1 MLFTAKATNGAEK
14 PSRRSPITDYRS
26 PITDYRPMTFDLFS
40 ATFKRDPFATF
51 ARMRQEAPIYA
62 HVSPHGV
69 TTWYITRYEDVLAA
83 LKDND
88 HFVKDVRNT
97 KEGKPA
103 TAVRPTLHQL
113 INQNMLFADPPDHT
127 RLRALV
133 SQAFTPRRVEQAA
146 PRIQAA
152 ADELLDRVAGAGQL
166 ELIADYALPLP
177 VVVICEMLGI
187 PADDQADV
195 ADWSQAIISP
205 GGRGLGQRIRKQK
218 MRALVDY
225 FERMFADRRRQPQDD
240 LVTALV
246 QARMAEGDRLSEA
259 ELSSMVAL
267 LLVTGHETT
276 VNLIGNGA
284 LALLQNP
291 AQLSWLRA
299 NAWGWGTAVEELLR
313 YDGPVETSTTRWVR
327 ADFTFKGHSMRR
339 GDVVRVSLASANR
352 DATQFTDPDVLD
364 VARADNKHLAF
375 GHGIHYC
382 LGAPLARL
390 EGQIGLQ
397 TLFGRFPHLRLAVP
411 PEELAWRP
419 GVLFRGLD
427 QLPLIWDSS

>member
-1 MLFTAKATNGAEK
+1 MLFTRAMMKRQNEPLCAPA
-14 PSRRSPITDYRS
+14 Y
-26 PITDYRPMTFDLFS
+26 DLFS
-40 ATFKRDPFATF
+40 PAFKRDPFATF
-51 ARMRQEAPIYA
+51 ARMRQEAPVYS
-62 HVSPHGV
+62 HVSPGGA
-69 TTWYITRYEDVLAA
+69 TTWYITRYEDVLAV

-88 HFVKDVRNT
+88 HFVKDVRQT
-97 KEGKPA
+97 KAGAPPQAPA
-103 TAVRPTLHQL
+103 KPTLHQL
-113 INQNMLFADPPDHT
+113 INQNMLFSDPPDHT

-152 ADELLDRVAGAGQL
+152 ADELLDHVAQADQI

-177 VVVICEMLGI
+177 VVVISEMLGI
-187 PADDQADV
+187 PAGDQTAV
-195 ADWSQAIISP
+195 ADWSQAIIAPS
-205 GGRGLGQRIRKQK
+205 GRGLGQQMRKQK

-225 FERMFADRRRQPQDD
+225 LEGMFAERRRQPQDD

-246 QARMAEGDRLSEA
+246 QARMDSGGERLRES

-291 AQLSWLRA
+291 AQLARLREHDG
-299 NAWGWGTAVEELLR
+299 GWATAVEELLR

-327 ADFTFKGHSMRR
+327 ADFTFQGCQMRR

-352 DATQFTDPDVLD
+352 DEAQFTCPDQLD
-364 VARADNKHLAF
+364 VTRTDNRHLAF

-397 TLFGRFPHLRLAVP
+397 TLFTRFPTLRLAAP
-411 PEELAWRP
+411 PAALVWRP
-419 GVLFRGLD
+419 GVLFRGLES
-427 QLPLIWDSS
+427 LPLRYTAGDVL

>member
-1 MLFTAKATNGAEK
+1 
-14 PSRRSPITDYRS
+14 
-26 PITDYRPMTFDLFS
+26 MTFDLFS
-40 ATFKRDPFATF
+40 PAFKRDPFTTF
-51 ARMRQEAPIYA
+51 ARMRQESPIYA
-62 HVSPHGV
+62 HVSPGGA
-69 TTWYITRYEDVLAA
+69 TTWYITRYEDVLAV

-88 HFVKDVRNT
+88 HFVKDVRHT
-97 KEGKPA
+97 KEQIPA
-103 TAVRPTLHQL
+103 APARPTLHQL

-133 SQAFTPRRVEQAA
+133 SQVFTPRRVEQAA

-152 ADELLDRVAGAGQL
+152 ADELLDRAAAAGAM

-177 VVVICEMLGI
+177 LVVISEMLGI
-187 PADDQADV
+187 PPADQADV

-205 GGRGLGQRIRKQK
+205 GGRGLGQRLRKQK

-225 FERMFADRRRQPQDD
+225 LERMFAERRRQPQDD

-246 QARMAEGDRLSEA
+246 QARMEAGDRLSQA

-276 VNLIGNGA
+276 VNLIGNGV
-284 LALLQNP
+284 LALLQHP
-291 AQLSWLRA
+291 AQLAWLRA
-299 NAWGWGTAVEELLR
+299 HEGGWGTAVWGTAVEELLR

-327 ADFTFKGHSMRR
+327 ADFTFKGHPMRR

-352 DATQFTDPDVLD
+352 DAAYFTDPDELD
-364 VARADNKHLAF
+364 VTRADNKHLAF

-397 TLFGRFPHLRLAVP
+397 TLFTRFPDLQLAVP
-411 PEELAWRP
+411 PDELVWRP

-427 QLPLIWDSS
+427 RLPVTGL

>member
-1 MLFTAKATNGAEK
+1 
-14 PSRRSPITDYRS
+14 
-26 PITDYRPMTFDLFS
+26 MTFDLFS
-40 ATFKRDPFATF
+40 PAFKRNPFVTF
-51 ARMRQEAPIYA
+51 AQMRQEAPIYA
-62 HVSPHGV
+62 HISPGGA
-69 TTWYITRYEDVLAA
+69 TTWYITRYEDVLAV

-88 HFVKDVRNT
+88 HFVKDVGNT
-97 KEGKPA
+97 REEKPV

-133 SQAFTPRRVEQAA
+133 SQAFTPRRVEQTA
-146 PRIQAA
+146 PRIQAT
-152 ADELLDRVAGAGQL
+152 ADELLDRVAARGQM

-177 VVVICEMLGI
+177 LVVICEMLGI
-187 PADDQADV
+187 AAADQADV

-205 GGRGLGQRIRKQK
+205 GGRGLGRRARNQK
-218 MRALVDY
+218 MRALVAY
-225 FERMFADRRRQPQDD
+225 FERMFAERRRWPQDD

-246 QARMAEGDRLSEA
+246 QARMEAGDRLGEA

-291 AQLSWLRA
+291 AQLAWLRA
-299 NAWGWGTAVEELLR
+299 NEGGWDTAVEELLR

-327 ADFTFKGHSMRR
+327 ADFTFKGHRMRR

-352 DATQFTDPDVLD
+352 DPAQFTDPDELD
-364 VARADNKHLAF
+364 LARADNKHLAF

-397 TLFGRFPHLRLAVP
+397 TLFGRFPTLRLAVP
-411 PEELAWRP
+411 PEELVWRP
-419 GVLFRGLD
+419 GVLFRGLTK
-427 QLPLIWDSS
+427 LPLQFD